1 MENYVARL
9 SFNLLCGSDEEAEDD
24 CPFHFQK
31 SVEREMF

>member
-9 SFNLLCGSDEEAEDD
+9 SFNLLCGSDEEADD

-31 SVEREMF
+31 SVEREM